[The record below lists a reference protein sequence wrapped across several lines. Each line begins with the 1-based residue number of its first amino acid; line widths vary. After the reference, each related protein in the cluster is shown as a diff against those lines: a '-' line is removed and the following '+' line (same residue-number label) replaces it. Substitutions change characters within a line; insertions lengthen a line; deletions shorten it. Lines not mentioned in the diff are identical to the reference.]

1 MGEVA
6 DRTVHGGPD
15 KAVHAHDA
23 EDYRWWEDQL
33 GTAFEPGTFG
43 DNLTTSGLR
52 LNDALVGERWRVGS
66 ALLEVA
72 QPRNPE
78 DAGELLALPQ
88 LPSSWRDWADQLL
101 ARSRM
106 EA

>member
-52 LNDALVGERWRVGS
+52 LNDALVGE
-66 ALLEVA
+66 AVA
-72 QPRNPE
+72 GRFRSPRGRP
-78 DAGELLALPQ
+78 AA
-88 LPSSWRDWADQLL
+88 
-101 ARSRM
+101 
-106 EA
+106 